1 MRWCIL
7 AATFILL
14 GACLGGG
21 TATAPT
27 LPVLTITPLPQP
39 AREPG
44 YLPQFTEEL
53 PVLAALERSGMRVEL
68 IGGSKFE
75 GMLGSMHRA
84 RVFIGTIGDERVGA
98 DVLFLDAPVVD
109 VRVCSSSGSAPGF
122 TKFTITV
129 NGAPG
134 SSGEGSQAMYFAT
147 GDRFFVMTSD
157 ARLRN
162 ALFKELGL
170 QVPPC

>member
-1 MRWCIL
+1 MTRPI
-7 AATFILL
+7 
-14 GACLGGG
+14 
-21 TATAPT
+21 
-27 LPVLTITPLPQP
+27 PQP
-39 AREPG
+39 SREPPALTQ
-44 YLPQFTEEL
+44 LPEEA
-53 PVLAALERSGMRVEL
+53 PVLAALVRSGMRVDL
-68 IGGSKFE
+68 VGGSKFE
-75 GMLGSMHRA
+75 GLLGTPRRA
-84 RVFIGTIGDERVGA
+84 RVFIGTIGAERVGA
-98 DVLFLDAPVVD
+98 DVLFLDAPLGD

-134 SSGEGSQAMYFAT
+134 SSGEGSQTMYFAT

-157 ARLRN
+157 PGLRN